1 MSNTKRKEQII
12 DTCINTHDLQN
23 KDKWKK
29 IDKNEYIL
37 NDLIYIKSQK
47 MQANLQRQKIAQSL
61 PVNTET
67 WTKEITEGYEKVL
80 LCSA

>member
-1 MSNTKRKEQII
+1 
-12 DTCINTHDLQN
+12 
-23 KDKWKK
+23 
-29 IDKNEYIL
+29 
-37 NDLIYIKSQK
+37 